1 MRTALPPSR
10 AIVPGREATARASA
24 QRPRSVTQAATA
36 TKPQAVRWATTST
49 AGTAASI
56 FQ

>member
-1 MRTALPPSR
+1 MRTALPASR
-10 AIVPGREATARASA
+10 AIVPGLEATARASV
-24 QRPRSVTQAATA
+24 QRWRSVTQAATA
-36 TKPQAVRWATTST
+36 TNPQAVRCATTSS

>member
-1 MRTALPPSR
+1 MRTALPASR

-49 AGTAASI
+49 VGTAASS